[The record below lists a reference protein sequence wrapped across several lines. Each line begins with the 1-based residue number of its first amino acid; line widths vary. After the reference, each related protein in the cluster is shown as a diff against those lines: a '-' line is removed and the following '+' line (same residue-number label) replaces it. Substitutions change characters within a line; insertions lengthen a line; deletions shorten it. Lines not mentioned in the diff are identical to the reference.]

1 MVLPSRWTSAH
12 NNMQKTL
19 QVLCG
24 IRIGVVAR
32 QIKKEE
38 EQSRITSLGVRSQ
51 QSVAAGCRIGLS
63 GLVTR
68 MHTWASGMQGEI
80 RYASWQDKAFQ
91 LTAEGKTPP
100 NGGFSLHLSLTLS
113 LSLSLIQHKEVS
125 GSE

>member
-1 MVLPSRWTSAH
+1 
-12 NNMQKTL
+12 MQKTL

-38 EQSRITSLGVRSQ
+38 EQSRITSLGMRSQ

-63 GLVTR
+63 GLGTR

-91 LTAEGKTPP
+91 LTAEERHRRTGD
-100 NGGFSLHLSLTLS
+100 SLSISLSRSPS
-113 LSLSLIQHKEVS
+113 LSL
-125 GSE
+125 